1 MKTSDAQKRAQARYD
16 AQNAFRVT
24 LKLNRKTDAD
34 LIELLE
40 NVPSKQGLIRE
51 ALRAYGKMLSSGT
64 CRAWGIRSGIIEK
77 E

>member
-1 MKTSDAQKRAQARYD
+1 MKTSDAQKKAQARYD

-40 NVPSKQGLIRE
+40 NAPSKQGLIRE
-51 ALRAYGKMLSSGT
+51 ALRAYCLKIGDH
-64 CRAWGIRSGIIEK
+64 I
-77 E
+77 